1 MDVTVTPKFGVEHA
15 LDLYASS
22 YVIFPAEA
30 IYEEEKLQEY
40 QSILDK
46 CHIYVIGYLPK
57 TDFKSAEK
65 IGNNL
70 KLNFSVG
77 NKQQEIFF
85 PEMPSDLKFKIEDGY
100 HYLENDNGER
110 FWWNDSELMK
120 MIHFKSSGLNFEVK
134 YIGQAYGKDGSR
146 NALHRLMKHETLQ
159 KIAVKGVP
167 DGYVLSLLLLEVEP
181 GTTMVTAIR
190 PNAQFKDK
198 DEERIQAGLDKLYG
212 TTEAE
217 RISLYEAALIRYFSP
232 EFNKEF
238 KNSFPST
245 NLKILHDCY
254 EKDFSALFAQICIDE
269 LPCKLF
275 SSAVEPKQTHIS
287 TYDLHQ
293 DDDRKAFFSL

>member
-159 KIAVKGVP
+159 KIAVNGVP